1 MNSQQL
7 ISRTEEEIRIPHAE
21 YAKKLRPLLP
31 SEAFAPDPSK
41 LVILLINLG
50 IMILGW
56 AIASTLDQ
64 WPVFWVGLYLPIALI
79 MGNSIVVLGFTSHI
93 LMHGSVIKNK
103 RVMDIMGFFGFAL
116 LWMPPTLW
124 KVVHNREHH
133 NKTNSID
140 DPDRNYLE
148 SQPKNWGKWFQNLIV
163 PSAEVN
169 PFFLAVGMAT
179 GWFLYCV
186 RHISAVLLF
195 NNKSVD
201 YVPAAIT
208 VSPKERRAIALEVAA
223 IAAIHLTILFSLQFD
238 PLKLLLSYFLPI
250 ALGYAGVIFY
260 IYTNHMVSPMS
271 SVNDPTFNSLSL
283 RVPKFFDWLH
293 LNFSYHTEH
302 HIFPNINSDYYP
314 QVRELLELHYPGRLN
329 LIDATEAWR
338 LLLQTPRHYRDENTF
353 TDWSGEKSVPCPV
366 IPTSAKN

>member
-1 MNSQQL
+1 M
-7 ISRTEEEIRIPHAE
+7 IPHGE

-31 SEAFAPDPSK
+31 SEAFEPAPGK

-64 WPVFWVGLYLPIALI
+64 WPVFLLWLYLPIALI
-79 MGNSIVVLGFTSHI
+79 MGNSIVVLGFGSHM
-93 LMHGSVIKNK
+93 LMHGSIIKNK

-116 LWMPPTLW
+116 LWMPTTLW

-133 NKTNSID
+133 NKTNSIN
-140 DPDRNYLE
+140 DPDRSYLE

-163 PSAEVN
+163 PSAEVH
-169 PFFLAVGMAT
+169 PFWLAVGMAT
-179 GWFLYCV
+179 GWILYCV

-201 YVPAAIT
+201 YVPAAFT
-208 VSPKERRAIALEVAA
+208 VTPKERRAIALEVVA
-223 IAAIHLTILFSLQFD
+223 IAAIHLTILYELQFD
-238 PLKLLLSYFLPI
+238 PIKLLLSYFLPLAI
-250 ALGYAGVIFY
+250 GYSGVIFY

-271 SVNDPTFNSLSL
+271 SINDPTFNSLSL

-302 HIFPNINSDYYP
+302 HIFPYINSDYYP

-329 LIDATEAWR
+329 LIDVREAWR
-338 LLLQTPRHYRDENTF
+338 LLLQTPRHYRDENTL

-366 IPTSAKN
+366 IPTSDQDLRNL